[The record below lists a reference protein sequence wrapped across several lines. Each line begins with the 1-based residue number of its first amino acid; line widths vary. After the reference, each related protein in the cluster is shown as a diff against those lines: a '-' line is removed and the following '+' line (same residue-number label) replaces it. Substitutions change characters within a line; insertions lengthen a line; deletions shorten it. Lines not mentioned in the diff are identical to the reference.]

1 MLCCAVLCYLVH
13 MLRRQGCVVLV
24 KTTSASAH
32 RPSNNTR
39 ICMQVSR
46 VSVLCNSRARGME
59 MNEITKLLRSTRKIY
74 KLFKSS
80 LLETSTEPKSLSA
93 FKTKFVQLWAV
104 YTCHA

>member
-1 MLCCAVLCYLVH
+1 MSHLSAVLCYLVH

-59 MNEITKLLRSTRKIY
+59 MN
-74 KLFKSS
+74 
-80 LLETSTEPKSLSA
+80 
-93 FKTKFVQLWAV
+93 
-104 YTCHA
+104 